1 MSAGIPRIVAFG
13 EAMLELSREGT
24 SWRLGYG
31 GDTLNMAIHC
41 ARLGLSSAYFTALG
55 DNPFSAAMRDQLGR
69 EGLDL
74 SLILTDPARPTGLY
88 AIATDEAGER
98 GFTYWRQGS
107 AASALP
113 EQPAFEQMAERCLEA
128 DLFFFSL
135 ISLAILSES
144 GRARLLDLASQVRA
158 KGGRIAFDGNY
169 RFQLWEDVKTA
180 RRWRDASAA
189 LADFGLPSL
198 DDERALGGFDNAEEV
213 AGSWRGAGTKE
224 VVVKLGAAGCLLDSG
239 ELVAPAQQIE
249 AVDTSGAGD
258 AFDAGYL
265 SARLIGEPQRTA
277 AARANRLAGWVAMRN
292 GAIPP
297 IDPLAPYP
305 AFGRA
310 AAI

>member
-1 MSAGIPRIVAFG
+1 MVGVG
-13 EAMLELSREGT
+13 EAMLELAREGDA
-24 SWRLGYG
+24 WRLGYG
-31 GDTLNMAIHC
+31 GDTLNVAIHC

-55 DNPFSAAMRDQLGR
+55 ENSFSAAMRKQLGH
-69 EGLDL
+69 EGLDV

-98 GFTYWRQGS
+98 SFTYWRQNS

-113 EQPAFEQMAERCLEA
+113 LQPDFERTAERCLEA

-144 GRARLLDLASQVRA
+144 GRERLLDLASQVRA

-169 RFQLWEDVKTA
+169 RPQLWEDVGTA
-180 RRWRDASAA
+180 RHWRAA
-189 LADFGLPSL
+189 GAAVADFGLPSL
-198 DDERALGGFDNAEEV
+198 DDERGLGEFDNA
-213 AGSWRGAGTKE
+213 ADAAQCWRDAGTKE
-224 VVVKLGAAGCLLDSG
+224 VVVKLGAAGCLLDCG
-239 ELVAPAQQIE
+239 ELVAPPQPIE

-265 SARLIGEPQRTA
+265 CARLLDQPQQTA

-292 GAIPP
+292 GSIPP
-297 IDPLAPYP
+297 KDPLAPYP
-305 AFGRA
+305 AFGRSE
-310 AAI
+310 AI